1 MGEQLHDVGRGVTI
15 CAERFGDP
23 ADPPLLLIMGLGMQM
38 VRWHESFVE
47 QLTSRGLQVIRFDNR
62 DSGRSTCFSELPPPR
77 LAQLARRRFDPR
89 QYRLTD
95 MAADTAGLLD
105 ALGLDSAHVAGA
117 SMGGMIA
124 QTLAAE
130 HPRRVRSLVSIMSST
145 GSRWHGQPA
154 LKTYPVILRRPASGL
169 DGYLAQQVLVHRTI
183 GSPGLPADDPIFLEI
198 ARASYARNPDL
209 RGTGRQLAA
218 ILASGDRTRQ
228 LHRIS
233 APTLVIHGDRDRM
246 IALSGGRATARAI
259 PGAELHVIPGMGH
272 DLPREN
278 WDEVVGSIV
287 HHVRA
292 AEAERARRVTPAA

>member
-1 MGEQLHDVGRGVTI
+1 MGEQLYDVGRDVTI

-23 ADPPLLLIMGLGMQM
+23 ADPPVLLIMGLGMQM
-38 VRWHESFVE
+38 VRWHPSFVE

-62 DSGRSTCFSELPPPR
+62 DSGRSTFFSDLPAPR

-105 ALGLDSAHVAGA
+105 ALELDSVHVAGA

-145 GSRWHGQPA
+145 GSRWQGQPA
-154 LKTYPVILRRPASGL
+154 LKTYPTILSRPARDL
-169 DGYLAQQVLVHRTI
+169 DGYLAQQVRVHAAI
-183 GSPGLPADDPIFLEI
+183 GSPGLPADDPLFLEI
-198 ARASYARNPDL
+198 ARTSYERNPDL

-246 IALSGGRATARAI
+246 ISVSGGRATARAI
-259 PGAELHVIPGMGH
+259 PDAELHVIPGMGH

-278 WDEVVGSIV
+278 WPEVIGSIV

-292 AEAERARRVTPAA
+292 AEAERTQRVTPAA

>member
-1 MGEQLHDVGRGVTI
+1 MAEQLHDVGRGVTI
-15 CAERFGDP
+15 CAETFGDP
-23 ADPPLLLIMGLGMQM
+23 SDPPLLLLMGLGMQM
-38 VRWHESFVE
+38 VRWHETFVE
-47 QLTSRGLQVIRFDNR
+47 RLTDRGLFVIRCDNR
-62 DSGRSTCFSELPPPR
+62 DSGRSTYFSDVPPPR

-130 HPRRVRSLVSIMSST
+130 HPRRVRSLVSIMSNT

-154 LKTYPVILRRPASGL
+154 LKTYPVLLKRPARDL
-169 DGYLAQQVLVHRTI
+169 DAYLAQQVLVHGAV
-183 GSPGLPADDPIFLEI
+183 GSPGLPADDPLFLEI
-198 ARASYARNPDL
+198 ARRSYGRNPDL
-209 RGTGRQLAA
+209 TGTGRQLAA

-278 WDEVVGSIV
+278 WPEVIDSIV
-287 HHVRA
+287 HHVRG
-292 AEAERARRVTPAA
+292 AEAARTPRSPAP